1 MATRVAKT
9 DQLLL
14 FFAISKCCIISAT
27 AFMGCVRVSLL
38 QSGEC
43 IKWLFDDELD
53 FQRRNAAVGIA
64 EAPSLLLSDIMGIL
78 RSFPLVR
85 KKQQQCRAAPVK
97 WLNLQFVNA
106 AEVLPDLRNTG
117 VSAGAGSARLLW
129 PKS

>member
-14 FFAISKCCIISAT
+14 SFFFFAISKCCIISAT
-27 AFMGCVRVSLL
+27 AFKGCVRVSLL

-43 IKWLFDDELD
+43 IKWLFNDELD

-64 EAPSLLLSDIMGIL
+64 EAPSPASL
-78 RSFPLVR
+78 RHYGNSQVASTR
-85 KKQQQCRAAPVK
+85 GKKQQQCRAAPVK

-106 AEVLPDLRNTG
+106 AEVCFQT
-117 VSAGAGSARLLW
+117 
-129 PKS
+129 